1 MSNLS
6 FMQDAFMCQMAAA
19 EPWPEDA
26 SLFRPPEGGQILI
39 GENALSLG
47 VEVYLRMCECSFKV
61 VTCTNAEFMAPSGK
75 LPVLLCGKFVIS
87 EPTPVI
93 NFMKQKGIS
102 LSKDLPESEQRDLK
116 AYIEMINNILIPA
129 ELFVTWAHEE
139 TLTQITSVRYGS
151 PYPWPLNK
159 ILCWRKKQ
167 EMLTYLEAV
176 GWGKDQ
182 RSLATVQEELK
193 RCCQA
198 LAQKLANKK
207 FFFGQKPTELDALV
221 FGHLYTL
228 LTTKLPDNRM
238 AETVQSFQN
247 LVSFCKNIEKQYFG
261 HKT

>member
-47 VEVYLRMCECSFKV
+47 VEVYLRMCECSF
-61 VTCTNAEFMAPSGK
+61 
-75 LPVLLCGKFVIS
+75 
-87 EPTPVI
+87 
-93 NFMKQKGIS
+93 KGIS